1 MTAASQPAS
10 ESPTDGSS
18 PGAAG
23 ALAPYRVLDLTTD
36 RAWFTGKLLADLGA
50 DVVKVEPPGGD
61 PGRVKGPYAG
71 DIASPE
77 NSLQWWAFNRGKRS
91 ITLDLASADGR
102 GLFLAL
108 VSTAHAVLES
118 YEPGQLERW
127 GLGLDVL
134 LDTNP
139 SIVLTRITPF
149 GQTGPYAHLKATD
162 LILAAIAGP
171 AWMAGDSD
179 RPPVRTSTPQ
189 YFQHAA
195 AEAAVHTNAALY
207 HAASTG
213 VGQQIDVSAQ
223 LAASRTTM
231 NALATPF
238 IDGTILQRSTFG
250 EPVPAQ
256 PYRSIYHC
264 ADGNIMATVGFGPGL
279 KGYLGWLRAEGVTLP
294 AFLEDLTDDDFG
306 PTLLE
311 KQPPEFPTRVSEVL
325 AEFFATRGK
334 QDLTTQALVHRLMVV
349 PINNVADIYDDVQ
362 LNSRDYFQPVEHDG
376 RDPVLYPS
384 TWVHLTQTPL
394 ASNGRAPRIG
404 EHNTEILV
412 GELGVDPADMALYQ
426 EARVV

>member
-1 MTAASQPAS
+1 MTAASQPES
-10 ESPTDGSS
+10 ESPTDHSS
-18 PGAAG
+18 PG
-23 ALAPYRVLDLTTD
+23 ALAPYRILDLTTD
-36 RAWFTGKLLADLGA
+36 RGWFAGKLLADLGA

-61 PGRVKGPYAG
+61 PDRVRGPYAD

-91 ITLDLASADGR
+91 VTLDLSSGDGR
-102 GLFLAL
+102 ALFLRL
-108 VSTAHAVLES
+108 VEGAHAVVES
-118 YEPGQLERW
+118 FEPGQLEQW
-127 GLGLDVL
+127 DLGLEAL
-134 LDTNP
+134 QELNP
-139 SIVLTRITPF
+139 SIVLTRISPF
-149 GQTGPYAHLKATD
+149 GQTGPFAHFKATD

-171 AWMAGDSD
+171 AWMSGDAD

-195 AEAAVHTNAALY
+195 AEGALHTTAALY
-207 HAASTG
+207 HASVTG

-264 ADGNIMATVGFGPGL
+264 ADGYIMASVGFGPGL
-279 KGYLGWLRAEGVTLP
+279 KGYCGWLQAEGQTLP
-294 AFLEDLTDDDFG
+294 AFLADLTDGDFG

-311 KQPPEFPTRVSEVL
+311 KQAPDFPGRVSDVL

-334 QDLTTQALVHRLMVV
+334 QELTTQALVHRLMVV
-349 PINNVADIYDDVQ
+349 PINNVADNYTDVQ
-362 LNSRDYFQPVEHDG
+362 LNAREYFQPVEHDG
-376 RDPVLYPS
+376 RDPVLYPT
-384 TWVHLTQTPL
+384 TWAHLTQTPL

-404 EHNTEILV
+404 EHNSEILID
-412 GELGVDPADMALYQ
+412 ELGVEAADMALYQ
-426 EARVV
+426 EAGIV